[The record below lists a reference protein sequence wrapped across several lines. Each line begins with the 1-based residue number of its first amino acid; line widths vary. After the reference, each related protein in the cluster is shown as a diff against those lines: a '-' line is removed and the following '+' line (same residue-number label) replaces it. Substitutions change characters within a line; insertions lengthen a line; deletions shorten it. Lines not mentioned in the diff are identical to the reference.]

1 VVKNVDIDTF
11 TKKLKELSD
20 LGFIESHRTGD
31 TGIGK
36 TLEDRLGIKEN
47 NISGP
52 DFSVYELKSTRR
64 QSTTMVTLFTKTPS
78 PKGAI
83 KELVDNFGYRH
94 RKGPSKTK
102 QTTLVA
108 VEDKTEYIQSE
119 EKELHVTVDAI
130 KPNSV
135 GLQLYFVGERLYFKN
150 AKGIVAYYDRGAL
163 EKAFE
168 KKYHSMI
175 YVIADCRKEGKQEMF
190 WYNEAYRL
198 DGFGFATF
206 AQLIKEG
213 LLKADI
219 RVGHY
224 PDGRVHDHGTAF
236 RILPIHLPKCFEV
249 IDCILEPPK
258 TSQGIPTSN

>member
-1 VVKNVDIDTF
+1 MNIEEFIT
-11 TKKLKELSD
+11 ELEKIRD
-20 LGFIESHRTGD
+20 CGYIRSHRSGD

-36 TLEDRLGIKEN
+36 TLEDLLEIDEN

-64 QSTTMVTLFTKTPS
+64 QSTTMVTLFTKTPA

-83 KELVDNFGYRH
+83 KELVENFGYRH

-108 VEDKTEYIQSE
+108 VEDKTEYIPPE

-150 AKGIVAYYDRGAL
+150 AKGIVAYYDRDTL

-198 DGFGFATF
+198 DGFGFTTF
-206 AQLIKEG
+206 TQLIKEG

-236 RILPIHLPKCFEV
+236 RILSIHFPKCFEV

-258 TSQGIPTSN
+258 TSRSILTST